1 MGFPDIFKI
10 PESDAPAQEQF
21 SRAAVVSMIKV
32 VAEYFVSAILAEE
45 IAMGDVPAL
54 PKAAFPSVG
63 NWTREQLK
71 LAFYFYCETPFG
83 KLHSRNPKIIE
94 LANQLGDLLMRSL

>member
-1 MGFPDIFKI
+1 
-10 PESDAPAQEQF
+10 
-21 SRAAVVSMIKV
+21 MIKV